1 MSKLEDLYEGKKRFE
16 RIGYKL
22 TPKQLQ
28 DLDELEETFI
38 LSEVL
43 PAISK
48 DIEPRLSTIQ
58 ARLGAGSGV
67 SPWRTNQRS
76 PES

>member
-28 DLDELEETFI
+28 DLDEL
-38 LSEVL
+38 
-43 PAISK
+43 
-48 DIEPRLSTIQ
+48 
-58 ARLGAGSGV
+58 
-67 SPWRTNQRS
+67 
-76 PES
+76 